1 MGPFEMVVGIVFIGA
16 VTSTI
21 QELAKRRDRK
31 ADKRL
36 LDEMSAL
43 RDEVARLRQ
52 QHADTVLS
60 FDSSISRMEKRL
72 EYVETRVQL
81 PAGESQQ
88 VVGRM
93 G

>member
-1 MGPFEMVVGIVFIGA
+1 MGPFELVMGIVFMGC

-21 QELAKRRDRK
+21 QEFIKRRDRK
-31 ADKRL
+31 ADKGL
-36 LDEMSAL
+36 VAEMQAL

-60 FDSSISRMEKRL
+60 FDSSVSRMEKRL
-72 EYVETRVQL
+72 EFVETRVQL

-88 VVGRM
+88 VVGRV